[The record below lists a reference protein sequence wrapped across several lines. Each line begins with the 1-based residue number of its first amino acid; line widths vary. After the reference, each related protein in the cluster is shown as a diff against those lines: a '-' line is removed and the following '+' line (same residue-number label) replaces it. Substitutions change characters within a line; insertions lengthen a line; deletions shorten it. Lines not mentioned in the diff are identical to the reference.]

1 MHMVGIW
8 SPEQVAAWKKVT
20 TEVKD
25 NGKGGKFMC
34 QLWHM
39 GRQGHSD
46 IMGVTPPSASATK
59 MSGDVTVKHHKKKP
73 YETAHAM
80 TVEEIQS
87 TIEDYK
93 KAAEVCTKNNTLCPS
108 VLQTMYISYESHT
121 IHTL

>member
-1 MHMVGIW
+1 M
-8 SPEQVAAWKKVT
+8 
-20 TEVKD
+20 
-25 NGKGGKFMC
+25 
-34 QLWHM
+34 
-39 GRQGHSD
+39 
-46 IMGVTPPSASATK
+46 MGVTPPSTSATK

-108 VLQTMYISYESHT
+108 YCKLCISHT
-121 IHTL
+121 SLIPFIPSRMH

>member
-1 MHMVGIW
+1 
-8 SPEQVAAWKKVT
+8 
-20 TEVKD
+20 
-25 NGKGGKFMC
+25 MC

-46 IMGVTPPSASATK
+46 MMGVTPPSASATK

-93 KAAEVCTKNNTLCPS
+93 KAAEVCTKTKHLLYLS
-108 VLQTMYISYESHT
+108 IATISHT
-121 IHTL
+121 ISIHTPQECTSCWIRWCANPFCKWISH

>member
-1 MHMVGIW
+1 M
-8 SPEQVAAWKKVT
+8 T
-20 TEVKD
+20 TAVKE

-46 IMGVTPPSASATK
+46 MMGVTPPSASATK

-93 KAAEVCTKNNTLCPS
+93 KAAEVCTKTHDVSQLK
-108 VLQTMYISYESHT
+108 LYLISYIPPECTSCWIRWCANPFCKWISH
-121 IHTL
+121 